1 MLVVSGTSIMLT
13 RGNTAELLIAP
24 VDEESYHYMLSDGE
38 KVIFTV
44 KNAKG
49 VVVIQKVLKAD
60 NQDQETGEIAVIIS
74 PEDTINLAETEYKYD
89 VLLVTKTGDAYT
101 FIGPST
107 FSVGSAIGT
116 YKDVNGGNS

>member
-13 RGNTAELLIAP
+13 RGNTAELLIEP
-24 VDEESYHYMLSDGE
+24 VDEESYPYMLSDGE

-49 VVVIQKVLKAD
+49 VIVIQKVLKAD
-60 NQDQETGEIAVIIS
+60 NQNQETGEIGLIIS

-89 VLLVTKTGDAYT
+89 VLLVTESGDAYT
-101 FIGPST
+101 FIESST
-107 FSVGSAIGT
+107 FSVVSAIGT
-116 YKDVNGGNS
+116 YKDVGGGGP

>member
-1 MLVVSGTSIMLT
+1 MLMISGTNIILT

-24 VDEESYHYMLSDGE
+24 VDEEDYPYILSEGE

-49 VVVIQKVLKAD
+49 VSIIQKVLKSD
-60 NQDQETGEIAVIIS
+60 DQDQETGEIAVIIS

-89 VLLVTKTGDAYT
+89 VLLVTESGDAYT
-101 FIGPST
+101 FIESSM
-107 FSVGSAIGT
+107 FSVVSAIGT
-116 YKDVNGGNS
+116 YKDVGGDTP